1 MTGALTPGS
10 GASLGNAAP
19 TVSVANLSR
28 WYGSIVAVNGVSFD
42 VYPGVT
48 GLLGPNG
55 AGKTTLLRVI
65 AGLLKPSEGSVTVL
79 GQAVRSDPAM
89 WSHIGVMPEHDG
101 VYPFLTGRQF
111 VELNAR
117 LHNVVNMRANVDRA
131 IDAVQLADAQHRA
144 LGTYSRGMRQR
155 MRMAAVLV
163 HDPRVL
169 LLDEPLSGTDPRQ
182 RAHFLELARRLA
194 REGRTLVISSHILE
208 EVEAIA
214 DRILLMIGGKLAA
227 AGDFRVIRRKL
238 SERPFHVRVVVG
250 DARQM
255 AAALMEV
262 PEVQSVA
269 VTSPTTLRVLSMNVE
284 SLQRAVP
291 KVAWVKGVRLVRFE
305 PLDDS
310 LESVF
315 SYLAER

>member
-1 MTGALTPGS
+1 MTPPVPGGPPPTGTP
-10 GASLGNAAP
+10 P
-19 TVSVANLSR
+19 TISVTNLSR
-28 WYGSIVAVNGVSFD
+28 WYGSVVAVNGVSFD
-42 VYPGVT
+42 VHPGVT

-65 AGLLKPSEGSVTVL
+65 AGLLKPSEGAVTVL
-79 GQAVRSDPAM
+79 NQPVRTNPSL

-111 VELNAR
+111 VALNAR
-117 LHNVVNMRANVDRA
+117 LHNVRDMEASIDRS
-131 IDAVQLADAQHRA
+131 IDAVQLADAQHRT
-144 LGTYSRGMRQR
+144 LGSYSHGMRQR

-169 LLDEPLSGTDPRQ
+169 LLDEPLSGTDPKQ

-194 REGRTLVISSHILE
+194 SEGRTIVISSHVLE
-208 EVEAIA
+208 EIETVA

-227 AGDFRVIRRKL
+227 AGDFLVIRRKL
-238 SERPFHVRVVVG
+238 SERPFHVRVVVS
-250 DARQM
+250 DARRM
-255 AAALMEV
+255 AAALIEI
-262 PEVQSVA
+262 PEVESVT
-269 VTSPTTLRVLSMNVE
+269 VSSPTTLRVLSLNVE

-291 KVAWVKGVRLVRFE
+291 KVAWVKGVRLIRFE